1 VSRLTK
7 FLVSAGILTAIA
19 VAVGFLLSTG
29 DGFDWDLTLI
39 LVGIAISGE
48 GLRTWIRRGRAERD
62 QSSKF

>member
-7 FLVSAGILTAIA
+7 FLVSAGILIAIA

-29 DGFDWDLTLI
+29 DGFDWDLTLV
-39 LVGIAISGE
+39 LVVIAISGE
-48 GLRTWIRRGRAERD
+48 GLRTWIRRGRAKRD